1 MLLTFDDLLWIGV
14 VFYVS
19 SQLRIYEES
28 STRVIPKGGSR
39 WVFKDDQ
46 AYYVF
51 TNIENEDEKTI
62 DLTWSVIVRNM
73 DGTVLFAR
81 SYEKTSADENWS
93 WGWAISQITNEKE
106 LYVSVIIKSLVI
118 HNDAIHKLI

>member
-1 MLLTFDDLLWIGV
+1 
-14 VFYVS
+14 
-19 SQLRIYEES
+19 
-28 STRVIPKGGSR
+28 
-39 WVFKDDQ
+39 
-46 AYYVF
+46 
-51 TNIENEDEKTI
+51 
-62 DLTWSVIVRNM
+62 M